1 MKYDQIISTTVKYK
15 TSLSWR
21 NIESALNHGDMRVS
35 KLRITRKGDDGQR
48 ERNGIKYEICPQHVP
63 YKMDR
68 FFQFH

>member
-35 KLRITRKGDDGQR
+35 KGDDGQR
-48 ERNGIKYEICPQHVP
+48 ERNVTFLHRGLEL
-63 YKMDR
+63 
-68 FFQFH
+68 

>member
-48 ERNGIKYEICPQHVP
+48 ERNVTFLHRGLEL
-63 YKMDR
+63 
-68 FFQFH
+68 

>member
-35 KLRITRKGDDGQR
+35 ITRKGDDGQR
-48 ERNGIKYEICPQHVP
+48 ERSVTFLHRGLEL
-63 YKMDR
+63 
-68 FFQFH
+68 